1 MNATD
6 SFQIALKALSQL
18 LGGQFGLGLLVILGL
33 FALAVLLSGLGRA
46 ADAFPY
52 QRAGALFTPAEAAFL
67 HTLQSAIGPEDLLV
81 FGKVRLADLLQ
92 PREGLPRQRFFQA
105 LNRITGKHADFVLVD
120 RDTLQPLVAIEL
132 DDRSH
137 ARADRQARD
146 RFVEGAFAAA
156 GLPLLRFPVRRTKD
170 QVEEVRARILE
181 VLGRNLKP
189 AVRSIS
195 GRL

>member
-1 MNATD
+1 MNPAD
-6 SFQIALKALSQL
+6 LFQPALKALGQA
-18 LGGQFGLGLLVILGL
+18 LGGQLGLVLLGGLGLL
-33 FALAVLLSGLGRA
+33 ALALLLRGFGRA

-52 QRAGALFTPAEAAFL
+52 VRAGALFTPAEAIFL
-67 HTLQSAIGPEDLLV
+67 HALHSAVGPELLV

-105 LNRITGKHADFVLVD
+105 LNRITGKHADFVLCD

-156 GLPLLRFPVRRTKD
+156 GLPLLRYAVQRNGRYPTREIQAKL
-170 QVEEVRARILE
+170 AG
-181 VLGRNLKP
+181 VLP
-189 AVRSIS
+189 ADH
-195 GRL
+195 GQKKAA